1 MAYAENVIRKMT
13 MAVVKVYD
21 QDRQEA
27 GEIALAPDV
36 FEVEVRPEILNLVT
50 RAQRAAKRAGTHAAK
65 TRAQVRGGGAKPW
78 RQKGS
83 GRARAGSNRSPIWR
97 GGGIIFGPQP
107 RDYSFKVNAKVRVLA
122 IKMALS
128 SRLAGDALMV
138 LKSIELPEA
147 KTKHFAKIA
156 GALGL
161 EKALIVAG
169 GVQETLVRCARNIPG
184 ITLTTAEGLNVYDI
198 LKHKQLVLLQEAVE
212 PIQARFAKK

>member
-1 MAYAENVIRKMT
+1 

-21 QDRQEA
+21 QDRQES
-27 GEIALAPDV
+27 GEMTLAPDV
-36 FEVEVRPEILNLVT
+36 FEVEVRPEILNLVA
-50 RAQRAAKRAGTHAAK
+50 RAQLAAKRAGSHSVK

-97 GGGIIFGPQP
+97 GGGITFGPQP
-107 RDYSFKVNAKVRVLA
+107 RDYAFKVNAKVRALA
-122 IKMALS
+122 LKMALS
-128 SRLAGDALMV
+128 SRLADNALLV
-138 LKSIELPEA
+138 VKGIELPAA
-147 KTKHFAKIA
+147 KTRHFAEVA
-156 GALGL
+156 GVLGL

-169 GVQETLVRCARNIPG
+169 GAQETLARCSRNIPG
-184 ITLTTAEGLNVYDI
+184 IMLTTAEGLNVYDI

>member
-1 MAYAENVIRKMT
+1 

-27 GEIALAPDV
+27 GEVTLAADV
-36 FEVEVRPEILNLVT
+36 FEVEVRPEILNLVA
-50 RAQRAAKRAGTHAAK
+50 RAQLAAKRAGSHASK
-65 TRAQVRGGGAKPW
+65 TRAQVSGGGAKPW

-97 GGGIIFGPQP
+97 GGGVVFGPQP
-107 RDYSFKVNAKVRVLA
+107 RDYSFKVNAKVRALA
-122 IKMALS
+122 MKMALS

-138 LKSIELPEA
+138 IKSIELPEA

-156 GALGL
+156 SALGL

-169 GVQETLVRCARNIPG
+169 GAQTTLTRCARNIPG
-184 ITLTTAEGLNVYDI
+184 ITLIAAEGLNVYDI
-198 LKHKQLVLLQEAVE
+198 LKHRQLVLLQDAVE